1 MTDIAAPAAELEA
14 VLAGPLALLRGEP
27 ETSLEDLAA
36 AVVTAAPA
44 VVHAE
49 AKPFPELPRH
59 VELTTEVQ
67 RALGQVAKIFNGV
80 EIKDRRSLTEDELIL
95 LTIEQSVIALVGATM
110 AARLDVIKETVRV
123 HMDVAAEEAG
133 IAVPKAQISPA
144 GEVIVAATPRD
155 QKGHYLL
162 ARPQQPHQVQVGP
175 VAWSQ
180 EFSQAAPRP
189 SQGELDAAV
198 AAGEIER
205 ADYLAVTREVRAFD
219 QGRMRELI
227 RTAPVRGLAVLRRIT
242 VAGKSQS
249 SLTVR
254 KQT

>member
-1 MTDIAAPAAELEA
+1 MPEEHPMTDIAAPAAELEA

-155 QKGHYLL
+155 QKGTTCWPGRSSRTRCRS
-162 ARPQQPHQVQVGP
+162 ARWPGP
-175 VAWSQ
+175 RSSARQLPGRLRASWTRRSRPAR
-180 EFSQAAPRP
+180 SSAPTTWP
-189 SQGELDAAV
+189 SPARSV
-198 AAGEIER
+198 PSTRAGC
-205 ADYLAVTREVRAFD
+205 A
-219 QGRMRELI
+219 
-227 RTAPVRGLAVLRRIT
+227 
-242 VAGKSQS
+242 S
-249 SLTVR
+249 
-254 KQT
+254 